1 MAVLG
6 GTADVA
12 FAAVRPP
19 GHHAE
24 SDQLAGMSEC
34 APVSSTTPKLPTN
47 RGGLDSVGRGGL
59 KKISRK
65 KL

>member
-34 APVSSTTPKLPTN
+34 AHLPACV
-47 RGGLDSVGRGGL
+47 LH
-59 KKISRK
+59 IC
-65 KL
+65 